1 MNLKFISS
9 RRAQGER
16 RRFSLVSLNPVSGG
30 KRQSLNHQTESYVRP
45 AALFRMLAIAAVLT
59 TCALSGGCG
68 YHMGSIMHPQIKSI
82 AIGPV
87 KNNTKA
93 PFLSA
98 YMRQSLCEQ
107 FQFDNSLKVK
117 GLKEADC
124 VLYGKVTKIETHGVM
139 EDSSDNQQTY
149 RASEWQVRVTFEFAV
164 IVPGKKKLLVNNREV
179 VGTAKFQVMADQAVT
194 KVRGFQ
200 QACRDAAQQ
209 AVVYTVEAW

>member
-1 MNLKFISS
+1 MKITSP
-9 RRAQGER
+9 RRLDGESA
-16 RRFSLVSLNPVSGG
+16 RFSSASLNPDFVGG
-30 KRQSLNHQTESYVRP
+30 WKSSNRQSESDIRY
-45 AALFRMLAIAAVLT
+45 AALFRMLAVAVVFSV
-59 TCALSGGCG
+59 CVLSGGCG

-87 KNNTKA
+87 KNDTKA

-117 GLKEADC
+117 GLKDADC
-124 VLYGKVTKIETHGVM
+124 VLYGKITKIETHGTM
-139 EDSSDNQQTY
+139 EDSFDNKQTY
-149 RASEWQVRVTFEFAV
+149 RASEWQVQVTFEFAV
-164 IVPGKKKLLVNNREV
+164 IVPGKNKLLVNNRQV
-179 VGTAKFQVMADQAVT
+179 VGTARFQVMADQAVT